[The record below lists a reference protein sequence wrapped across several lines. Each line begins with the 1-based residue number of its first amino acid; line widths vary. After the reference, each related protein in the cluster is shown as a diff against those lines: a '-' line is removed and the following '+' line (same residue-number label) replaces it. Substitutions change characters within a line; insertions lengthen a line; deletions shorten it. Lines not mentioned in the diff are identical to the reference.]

1 MNAPIDFQYLIRV
14 GRPRAWTGM
23 MRTLQRLLVVFVSLT
38 ALVHCGPPR
47 VIVTRLAPG
56 EADLP
61 GVRSIAISQVDG
73 DKRDVQTFTGAVAE
87 GLVKSNRYEVMER
100 TQLEAVLKEKQVSE
114 APGSELAQVLPA
126 SALITGA
133 ITDVSYSEHMAQEAT
148 TCYNDKGKEYKCT
161 AFTRVGTARFTANIR
176 VVDSETGKV
185 LLSKQL
191 QREDVARTSADGK
204 QPAPIDADVLK
215 DSVTQQAADDFV
227 AAIAPHEV
235 SESVVLVEDGDL
247 PQLKQGNAY
256 VQRGDHAGSLEYYR
270 AAVQKAETS
279 GDMDPEIKGKAHY
292 ALGLALALG
301 GDYES
306 GLVELG
312 KAYDLNPEDAWLDLQ
327 IRVKQWK
334 ADREKALEQV
344 ALNDEAP
351 AEVAQQQ
358 TPSPDMA
365 GAEEI
370 PVDAERGTEAPAD
383 AEGME
388 GAEETS
394 PEHSPANQ

>member
-1 MNAPIDFQYLIRV
+1 
-14 GRPRAWTGM
+14 
-23 MRTLQRLLVVFVSLT
+23 
-38 ALVHCGPPR
+38 
-47 VIVTRLAPG
+47 
-56 EADLP
+56 
-61 GVRSIAISQVDG
+61 
-73 DKRDVQTFTGAVAE
+73 
-87 GLVKSNRYEVMER
+87 
-100 TQLEAVLKEKQVSE
+100 
-114 APGSELAQVLPA
+114 
-126 SALITGA
+126 
-133 ITDVSYSEHMAQEAT
+133 
-148 TCYNDKGKEYKCT
+148 
-161 AFTRVGTARFTANIR
+161 VGTARFTANIR